1 MWEKLN
7 ESDNN
12 IFTCGDFV
20 DSRNA
25 TAHDG
30 VEERQPETNIFL
42 VKNCQNKFIL
52 YKSNLT

>member
-20 DSRNA
+20 DSRDA